1 GSFPWCVEQA
11 NRDINGPIVINFDA
25 MVVGNIDMGGSIGL
39 QKSMTINGNGN
50 VTVDRLATANGNFS
64 LFIVSPTITCGI
76 DWLTIS
82 GGKADEGGGIY
93 NSGTLGLTNCT
104 ITGNS
109 AGWMG
114 GGIYNSSGATLNMFG
129 SEVSNNH
136 DVADGGP
143 NPGQLSGGG
152 IANYNGT
159 VNIEDCLISYNSAQA
174 GGGIYETG
182 DHGSIT
188 ISGSSEFR
196 RNQSATGGGRI
207 LLQGT
212 GNTLTMPGGEIDNN
226 TAASNGGG
234 IDSVSATLPFT
245 SVEIDNN
252 SATNRNGGGFFLSFA
267 STATFNTCN
276 FHANSAD

>member
-1 GSFPWCVEQA
+1 MLTSLLSWISGGRRRSRTGSRGNRAKLRLECLEPRAVPAIWTVVNTSNNPLLGNLMNHTGSFPWCVEQA

-152 IANYNGT
+152 IAN
-159 VNIEDCLISYNSAQA
+159 
-174 GGGIYETG
+174 
-182 DHGSIT
+182 
-188 ISGSSEFR
+188 
-196 RNQSATGGGRI
+196 
-207 LLQGT
+207 
-212 GNTLTMPGGEIDNN
+212 
-226 TAASNGGG
+226 
-234 IDSVSATLPFT
+234 
-245 SVEIDNN
+245 
-252 SATNRNGGGFFLSFA
+252 
-267 STATFNTCN
+267 
-276 FHANSAD
+276 